1 MFLQKLFRFVPRS
14 TLRRALSHFNHGEF
28 AEAAELFEEVIHHEA
43 SPPEDVALYACEC
56 LVEIGK
62 GKLAK
67 HDLPG
72 ALRAYERAAALRPE
86 YADVQLQ
93 LGQLY
98 EQAEQV
104 QGARQSYERALAINP
119 RYFEARLSLAR
130 LLMQEDD
137 VSEAMQHLEEA
148 AEHGPEFARSQ
159 VLEALQGLPDNDDSR
174 QASSQVN
181 SKAAQL
187 DSLFED
193 LLSAAPTPV
202 MAGIEVAR
210 CAMRDGDNKQAIAEI
225 KKLLKINPDF
235 PDLHNLLGIAYDN
248 EEMVDDAIEEFEQ
261 SLHLNTHFV
270 DARINLGL
278 TLFGR
283 GRYRE
288 ADHHLQLVAA
298 RQPGHKLVQSVLSQ
312 IAARGA
318 V

>member
-14 TLRRALSHFNHGEF
+14 TLRRALSHFNRGEF
-28 AEAAELFEEVIHHEA
+28 EEAAELFEEVILKEKA
-43 SPPEDVALYACEC
+43 PPEDVALYACES

-62 GKLAK
+62 HKLANN
-67 HDLPG
+67 DLPG

-98 EQAEQV
+98 EQSEQM
-104 QGARQSYERALAINP
+104 QGARQAYKRALAINP

-130 LLMQEDD
+130 LLMQEDG
-137 VSEAMQHLEEA
+137 VSEAMHHLQEA
-148 AEHGPEFARSQ
+148 AEHGPEFATSQ
-159 VLEALQGLPDNDDSR
+159 VLEAL
-174 QASSQVN
+174 
-181 SKAAQL
+181 
-187 DSLFED
+187 DSLPED
-193 LLSAAPTPV
+193 DASHKNPRLESLFDNLLSTAPTPV

-210 CAMRDGDNKQAIAEI
+210 RAMRDGDNRRAIAEI
-225 KKLLKINPDF
+225 KKLLKVNPAF
-235 PDLHNLLGIAYDN
+235 PDLHNLLGVAYDN

-261 SLHLNTHFV
+261 SLHLNTNFI

-283 GRYRE
+283 GRYGE
-288 ADHHLQLVAA
+288 ADHHLQLVAKG
-298 RQPGHKLVQSVLSQ
+298 QPGNKLVQSVLSQ
-312 IAARGA
+312 IAARGT